1 MKTRTIS
8 RCAAVL
14 LALAAFL
21 CGCTGGGTSSAGETP
36 PAESRVESP
45 APAASESASSAA
57 PVSSAIPWQAVSG
70 TVLEE
75 SDGVLT
81 LFCTDDARFYRFST
95 GSAQIGAKP
104 GDTADVIYT
113 GELDPALPLQ
123 DAQVRSVEPTGKS
136 AAQRVLD
143 TMTLAEKV
151 GQLFLARCPGEDAA
165 ALAKQY
171 HVGGY
176 VLFGQDFADETPA
189 SAAAKI
195 QSYQDVSEVPLWIAV
210 DEEGGTVNRVSRY
223 PAFRSTPFPSPQAVY
238 ASGGFDAIRED
249 TQEKCALL
257 KPLGINLNLAPVCDV
272 TENPDAFMYARAF
285 GQDAAATS
293 TYVETVVSQMR
304 AQGMA
309 CALKHFPGYGD
320 NADTH
325 TGVAEDTR
333 PKETFET
340 SDFLPF
346 SAGIAAG
353 ADFVLVA
360 HTVVDCMDA
369 EKPASLS
376 PEVHRVLREELG
388 FAGILLTDDLSM
400 EGLRAFADDGEAAV
414 EAVKAGNDLL
424 CCTNFTQQI
433 PAVLDAVEDG
443 TLSEDRIDASVLR
456 LLQVKEAFGL
466 LPAP

>member
-1 MKTRTIS
+1 MKTRTTG

-75 SDGVLT
+75 TDGVLT

-95 GSAQIGAKP
+95 GSAQVGAKP

-113 GELDPALPLQ
+113 GELDPGLPLQ

-195 QSYQDVSEVPLWIAV
+195 QSYQI
-210 DEEGGTVNRVSRY
+210 G
-223 PAFRSTPFPSPQAVY
+223 
-238 ASGGFDAIRED
+238 
-249 TQEKCALL
+249 
-257 KPLGINLNLAPVCDV
+257 
-272 TENPDAFMYARAF
+272 RAH
-285 GQDAAATS
+285 
-293 TYVETVVSQMR
+293 V
-304 AQGMA
+304 
-309 CALKHFPGYGD
+309 
-320 NADTH
+320 
-325 TGVAEDTR
+325 
-333 PKETFET
+333 
-340 SDFLPF
+340 
-346 SAGIAAG
+346 
-353 ADFVLVA
+353 
-360 HTVVDCMDA
+360 
-369 EKPASLS
+369 
-376 PEVHRVLREELG
+376 
-388 FAGILLTDDLSM
+388 
-400 EGLRAFADDGEAAV
+400 
-414 EAVKAGNDLL
+414 
-424 CCTNFTQQI
+424 
-433 PAVLDAVEDG
+433 
-443 TLSEDRIDASVLR
+443 
-456 LLQVKEAFGL
+456 
-466 LPAP
+466 